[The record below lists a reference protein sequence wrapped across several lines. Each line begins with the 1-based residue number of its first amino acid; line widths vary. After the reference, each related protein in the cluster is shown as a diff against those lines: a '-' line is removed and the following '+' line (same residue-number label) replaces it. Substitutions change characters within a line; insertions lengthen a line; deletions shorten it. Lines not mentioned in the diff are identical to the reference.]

1 MLVRELIQSGI
12 ALLQKAGVDS
22 PAIDTEILLGYCLDK
37 SRTELYLAANE
48 SINDTVEQQF
58 RALITRRQKREP
70 LAYILGVQEFWSL
83 DFLVTPDVLIPRP
96 ETELLLEKAIS
107 VFRDSPMDK
116 EGLIVDLCCGSGA
129 IAVILAKELGRPV
142 LAIDISMDAI
152 RIARK
157 NCKRHGVSHLVSFLQ
172 SDLFSAIAS
181 RPVFSFVVSN
191 PPYVSQEDME
201 QGLQPEVDQY
211 EPHLALNGG
220 RKGLDIIESIHEQ
233 LVSRLFPGGKLFME
247 IGTEQREAVLDIF
260 TPESIRNVSFT
271 DLSVQED
278 YAGHDRIFYAKMQA
292 AKSNH

>member
-22 PAIDTEILLGYCLDK
+22 PVLDTELLLGNCLDK

-48 SINDTVEQQF
+48 SISDAVEERF
-58 RALITRRQKREP
+58 RALIMRRQKREP

-83 DFLVTPDVLIPRP
+83 DFLVTSDVLIPRP
-96 ETELLLEKAIS
+96 ETELLLEKAIG
-107 VFRDSPMDK
+107 VLRDNPMDK
-116 EGLIVDLCCGSGA
+116 GLIVDLCCGSGA

-157 NCKRHGVSHLVSFLQ
+157 NCEKHGVSHLVSFLQ
-172 SDLFSAIAS
+172 SDLLSAIAPH
-181 RPVFSFVVSN
+181 PVFSFVVSN
-191 PPYVSQEDME
+191 PPYVSQEAME

-220 RKGLDIIESIHEQ
+220 RKGLEIIELIYEQ

-260 TPESIRNVSFT
+260 TPQSIKNVSFT

-278 YAGHDRIFYAKMQA
+278 YAGHDRIFYAKKQA
-292 AKSNH
+292 SKGNH